1 MPKRS
6 EGDESEWTIR
16 KSDILDLYVEQDRP
30 LSEVIRVM
38 ANQGF
43 IRTKPQ
49 YERSLKRWRV
59 CKNVRKEE
67 WDFILSR
74 MNQRQRP
81 TTVKVRG
88 ITIPQSRLER
98 QKLRH
103 RESTLDHYK
112 SKLNPSPCCQ
122 TPPNIEVSTPPPMSK
137 VDALQLVVSSE
148 QNHNRKDTEEHDEEL
163 SSGDNVQVQNVQ
175 LSEEVSTYSP
185 VYEDSNPRTLS
196 ETTGNDS
203 ANGTSR
209 TRETSPSLSCLL
221 LTNGHPI
228 FSAPLYGST
237 YDSVS
242 DNSGSVFEEIARLK
256 SQRQAHEY
264 QQTAEDVLN
273 HSVDIL
279 VKTIVRH
286 KTLSRRFR
294 GIVRRSRDDFD
305 LELLRRVLIA
315 TKLDG
320 DWKIFGETLLFDAV
334 KDGNRPLIDVLLNA
348 GVDNMASDGILSPS
362 ELAELLL
369 ATSPPLGSFENP
381 IA

>member
-1 MPKRS
+1 MPKIP

-16 KSDILDLYVEQDRP
+16 KNDILDLYVEQDRP

-43 IRTKPQ
+43 TRTKPQ

-59 CKNVRKEE
+59 SKNVRKEE
-67 WDFILSR
+67 WDFIFSR

-122 TPPNIEVSTPPPMSK
+122 TPPNIEVSTPQPISK
-137 VDALQLVVSSE
+137 VDALQLVVSPE
-148 QNHNRKDTEEHDEEL
+148 QNHDSKDT
-163 SSGDNVQVQNVQ
+163 
-175 LSEEVSTYSP
+175 
-185 VYEDSNPRTLS
+185 
-196 ETTGNDS
+196 
-203 ANGTSR
+203 
-209 TRETSPSLSCLL
+209 
-221 LTNGHPI
+221 
-228 FSAPLYGST
+228 
-237 YDSVS
+237 
-242 DNSGSVFEEIARLK
+242 EEIARLK

-279 VKTIVRH
+279 VKAIVRH

-305 LELLRRVLIA
+305 LELLRRVLIV
-315 TKLDG
+315 TKSDD
-320 DWKIFGETLLFDAV
+320 DWKMFGETLLFDAV
-334 KDGNRPLIDVLLNA
+334 KDGNRALIDALLNA

-362 ELAELLL
+362 ELAEFLL
-369 ATSPPLGSFENP
+369 AISPPLGSFENP

>member
-16 KSDILDLYVEQDRP
+16 KSDILDLYVEQDRL

-43 IRTKPQ
+43 IRTK
-49 YERSLKRWRV
+49 
-59 CKNVRKEE
+59 
-67 WDFILSR
+67 
-74 MNQRQRP
+74 
-81 TTVKVRG
+81 
-88 ITIPQSRLER
+88 
-98 QKLRH
+98 
-103 RESTLDHYK
+103 
-112 SKLNPSPCCQ
+112 
-122 TPPNIEVSTPPPMSK
+122 
-137 VDALQLVVSSE
+137 
-148 QNHNRKDTEEHDEEL
+148 DTEEHDEEP

-221 LTNGHPI
+221 STNGHPI

-320 DWKIFGETLLFDAV
+320 DWKMFGETLLFDAV

-362 ELAELLL
+362 ELAKLLL